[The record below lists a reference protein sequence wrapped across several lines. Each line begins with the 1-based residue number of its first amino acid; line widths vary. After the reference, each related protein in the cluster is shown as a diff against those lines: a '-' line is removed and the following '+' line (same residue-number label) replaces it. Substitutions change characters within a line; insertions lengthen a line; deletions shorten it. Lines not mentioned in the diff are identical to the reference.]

1 MPLVSK
7 YRVPSSSAHQ
17 PATLDRGFGS
27 ILAQLGP
34 GAIVASLTIGS
45 GELVFSTRGGSLF
58 GYHILGLFVLV
69 LLLKWSLVIVSAR
82 HWIATG
88 RHPFERWIDLPGPRG
103 WLLFSFLI
111 LAAMAFPVWVS
122 FHASTVGTLLASLTG
137 TAQSLRGSG
146 SLVWGIIVLVAA
158 VLLAL
163 TGSFARME
171 KLQTAI
177 VALMLLSMLV
187 SLALLNPSWTE
198 MIRGVFYLGPLRY
211 PEWAAGLPEFAG
223 RPVWLEAAT
232 YAGVLGGG
240 GYDYLAYITW
250 LREKHGSTLARAQS
264 EPDARVWLRRVI
276 LVDSIVSFTAVL
288 LFTGAFV
295 ACGVILLAP
304 QHQVPSGTDLLTL
317 QSQFVSAGG
326 AWLRPLY
333 FTGAL
338 LAIGGTLYGTIEV
351 APAILNEL
359 LRAFR
364 WKNFS
369 AGDPRAR
376 TWAVRWCSFGALVL
390 LIGSLLQRLLA
401 PNTEPLRLVAF
412 LTPANLFTGVM
423 ACGIVSLLNLWTN
436 WRFSQSGQRMNPLL
450 IILNFAGAALFLGLG
465 LKGYWD
471 LSAWMGPAIL
481 AATLGLGMIAARLF
495 KPRFDGLD

>member
-1 MPLVSK
+1 MPS
-7 YRVPSSSAHQ
+7 PSGHQ
-17 PATLDRGFGS
+17 PATRDRGFGN

-45 GELVFSTRGGSLF
+45 GELIFSTRGGALF
-58 GYHILGLFVLV
+58 GYRVLGLFVLV
-69 LLLKWSLVIVSAR
+69 LLLKWGLVLASAR
-82 HWIATG
+82 HWITTG

-103 WLLFSFLI
+103 WLLFSFFL
-111 LAAMAFPVWVS
+111 LAAMAFPVWAS

-137 TAQSLRGSG
+137 TTQSLRGGG
-146 SLVWGIIVLVAA
+146 SLAWGIIVLVATMIL
-158 VLLAL
+158 VF
-163 TGSFARME
+163 TGSFTRME

-177 VALMLLSMLV
+177 VALMLLSMLA
-187 SLALLNPSWTE
+187 SLMLLNPSWTD

-211 PEWAAGLPEFAG
+211 PDWARVLPEFAG

-250 LREKHGSTLARAQS
+250 LREKHANTLARAQS
-264 EPDARVWLRRVI
+264 DPAARLWLQRVV
-276 LVDSIVSFTAVL
+276 LVDITVSFFAVL

-295 ACGVILLAP
+295 ACGVILLGP

-317 QSQFVSAGG
+317 QAQFVSAGG
-326 AWLRPLY
+326 GWLRPLY
-333 FTGAL
+333 FAGAL

-351 APAILNEL
+351 APATLNEL

-364 WKNFS
+364 WTQFP

-376 TWAVRWCSFGALVL
+376 AWAVRWCSLGALAL
-390 LIGSLLQRLLA
+390 LIVSLLQRIFA
-401 PNTEPLRLVAF
+401 PTTEPLRLVAF

-423 ACGIVSLLNLWTN
+423 ACGIVCLLNLWTN
-436 WRFSQSGQRMNPLL
+436 WRFSKRGQRMNPMLV
-450 IILNFAGAALFLGLG
+450 ILNLAGAALFLGLG

-471 LSAWMGPAIL
+471 LSAWRGLAIL
-481 AATLGLGMIAARLF
+481 AGTLGLGMIFARMF
-495 KPRFDGLD
+495 KPRVDGRDLVDS